1 MVGVIILAVG
11 LLGYGLGA
19 TITRWRDLREF
30 EQVAKEVHDEFQ
42 RIVESTDLQ

>member
-30 EQVAKEVHDEFQ
+30 ERFAKEVHDEFQ
-42 RIVESTDLQ
+42 RCAEGFDLQ